1 MLLDHTNKVMNADDD
16 TTNMTMF
23 TNGTN
28 TTMLESNS
36 DIEML
41 EDSTDNTG
49 KTAIFED
56 DYKPGTWKM
65 YGKLKG
71 HGRSDKFYQKPIVVT
86 YTHHYNA
93 YSPSFVQNATNI

>member
-1 MLLDHTNKVMNADDD
+1 MLLDHTNKVMNVADDA
-16 TTNMTMF
+16 NMTMF
-23 TNGTN
+23 ANGTN
-28 TTMLESNS
+28 TTMLESNTN
-36 DIEML
+36 IEML
-41 EDSTDNTG
+41 EDSTDNTD

-93 YSPSFVQNATNI
+93 NSPSFVQNATNI